1 MSILKKKAFAII
13 GGALTVA
20 IITGGVA
27 TMYAKAA
34 VKVNSVTISKSNMEQ
49 VIELNGNVASNDTD
63 VFFAPT
69 NLKVSKVYYKVGD
82 VVKKGD
88 LLVSFDEEDINNQ
101 IALLDLKAKENEGGY
116 LNSIQTS
123 DRYSALYS
131 EAKRNL
137 SVLDGQINEWQEKI
151 INKQKEI
158 TDRSSE
164 LANEGAKLQVSI
176 IDWSDKPDSDE
187 YSNLQK
193 LAQNN
198 TYVQSYDEK
207 LINLQQELAR
217 LQTELAG
224 FKEYKAEMTSQKAQS
239 YSGILTD
246 GGREQLE
253 AGKEATDLTIADEK
267 EKYEIAKEG
276 IKAQFDG
283 VVSSVNAEEGSILT
297 TGMEVISVDSI
308 EDVCVKCNANKY
320 DIMSIADGQ
329 KVNVN
334 VLNNNYTGEVSRIE
348 KIAGLSGANTGVG
361 VDVKIDNPEG
371 MILGLEVK
379 AKVNTA
385 SLENIVSVPKS
396 ALVNEDDKYF
406 VFVANSDKKAI
417 KTSVEIGIQ
426 NDEYTEIV
434 SGLNEGDIV
443 VWSDSRDLN
452 NGDDVRF

>member
-1 MSILKKKAFAII
+1 MSVLKKKAFAII

-69 NLKVSKVYYKVGD
+69 NLKVSKVYFKVGD

-224 FKEYKAEMTSQKAQS
+224 FKEYKAEMTSQ
-239 YSGILTD
+239 IN
-246 GGREQLE
+246 GRRQ
-253 AGKEATDLTIADEK
+253 G
-267 EKYEIAKEG
+267 
-276 IKAQFDG
+276 
-283 VVSSVNAEEGSILT
+283 
-297 TGMEVISVDSI
+297 
-308 EDVCVKCNANKY
+308 
-320 DIMSIADGQ
+320 
-329 KVNVN
+329 
-334 VLNNNYTGEVSRIE
+334 
-348 KIAGLSGANTGVG
+348 
-361 VDVKIDNPEG
+361 
-371 MILGLEVK
+371 
-379 AKVNTA
+379 TA
-385 SLENIVSVPKS
+385 
-396 ALVNEDDKYF
+396 
-406 VFVANSDKKAI
+406 
-417 KTSVEIGIQ
+417 
-426 NDEYTEIV
+426 
-434 SGLNEGDIV
+434 
-443 VWSDSRDLN
+443 
-452 NGDDVRF
+452 